1 MKKALLAVA
10 ALTGTALTANA
21 ALLKVSDQTFANFGL
36 KLQIYG
42 QYLEDAANSGS
53 DDAFDFT
60 IQNARA
66 YFSGQLNPIVQFGAN
81 LDFTVTGQKTSHEA
95 TSTTK
100 VRDAFIN
107 FHFMDAFNVMA
118 GYYRMPFS
126 RANLVDRYDTIFM
139 PQDGWVRYSKTNR
152 IRIYKDQI
160 IPTIYIAGTDTA
172 LYLTANNVLGGPT
185 LGNAVSITDTTDEAD
200 FARDAGV
207 TVWGNVLNGMVK
219 YYVGVY
225 DGFGDHNVAEAAVG
239 TGKDNLGYAVRLEFT
254 PTMLGFQS
262 DKGYLHKET
271 YLGKKKDLTIG
282 VAFASSKLDTG
293 NANKGSYTFNS
304 WTVDVNWEQKF
315 NFQGIAL
322 VPKFEAGYVY
332 TDGDDLPLA
341 DAANSTNV
349 IGTLDKVETWYVTV
363 GTLFDKPIWLGK
375 LGVYVKYQDT
385 DVQLNNSN
393 LDEVEPT
400 MWTVAVPYYL
410 ADQNAKIVLQWNH
423 YDYDKNGFD
432 PRNSNDDTNDDVTLA
447 FQVQF

>member
-1 MKKALLAVA
+1 MRKALLAVA

-42 QYLEDAANSGS
+42 QYLEDAANGGK

-81 LDFTVTGQKTSHEA
+81 LDFTVTGANTSHEA

-107 FHFMDAFNVMA
+107 FHFMNEFNVMA

-139 PQDGWVRYSKTNR
+139 PQDGWVRYSQNNP
-152 IRIYKDQI
+152 IYKDQI
-160 IPTIYIAGTDTA
+160 IPTIHINGTNTEIH
-172 LYLTANNVLGGPT
+172 LTANNVLGGPT
-185 LGNAVSITDTTDEAD
+185 LGNAVSITDKTDEAD
-200 FARDAGV
+200 FARDAGI

-225 DGFGDHNVAEAAVG
+225 DGFGDHNVGEAAVG
-239 TGKDNLGYAVRLEFT
+239 TGKDNLGYAIRLEFT
-254 PTMLGFQS
+254 PTMLGFQA

-271 YLGKKKDLTIG
+271 YLGKKKDLTVG

-293 NANKGSYTFNS
+293 NANAGSYTFNS

-315 NFQGIAL
+315 DFQGIAL

-341 DAANSTNV
+341 DNKGD

-375 LGVYVKYQDT
+375 LGIYVKYQDT
-385 DVQLNNSN
+385 DIQLNNSD

-432 PRNSNDDTNDDVTLA
+432 PRNDNDDTNDDVTLA